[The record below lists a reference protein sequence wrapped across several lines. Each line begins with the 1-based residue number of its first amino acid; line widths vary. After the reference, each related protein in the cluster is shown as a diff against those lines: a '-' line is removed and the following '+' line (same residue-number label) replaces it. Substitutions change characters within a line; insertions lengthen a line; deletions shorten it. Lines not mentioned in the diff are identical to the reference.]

1 MTPYIQQQLKKLCDN
16 PNWYDDMLI
25 SWDKNPRNQRGAI
38 YNYLSHVQLN
48 GLLENTQIVFTFIDG
63 DMKPAF
69 YFEIPR
75 DTNRYNITTMNIL
88 YHIIRIILSVGTI
101 LILIRNEDIYQAH
114 KHTHPTNKIRY
125 IISQSLTLI
134 IYTIALITLSHIS
147 RYLE

>member
-25 SWDKNPRNQRGAI
+25 SWDKNPRNQREAI

-75 DTNRYNITTMNIL
+75 DTNRYLILGILDESGISMYGHYIACKCLDISSEEEYMNQL
-88 YHIIRIILSVGTI
+88 TDIRILT
-101 LILIRNEDIYQAH
+101 NE
-114 KHTHPTNKIRY
+114 
-125 IISQSLTLI
+125 
-134 IYTIALITLSHIS
+134 
-147 RYLE
+147 LEPC

>member
-25 SWDKNPRNQRGAI
+25 SWDKNPRNQREAI

-75 DTNRYNITTMNIL
+75 DTNRY
-88 YHIIRIILSVGTI
+88 
-101 LILIRNEDIYQAH
+101 LIRGILDEAGYPHCCLLCQPKQEINPWDKHSTYIRLKLREILKVNLTDI
-114 KHTHPTNKIRY
+114 TIID
-125 IISQSLTLI
+125 IISLP
-134 IYTIALITLSHIS
+134 
-147 RYLE
+147 